1 MSFVS
6 YMSIFM
12 NRLKSLEIVWFFFLK
27 KLDFSCKYITMENPN
42 CKNENIERISLKI
55 MQKNPTIFEGKK

>member
-1 MSFVS
+1 
-6 YMSIFM
+6 
-12 NRLKSLEIVWFFFLK
+12 
-27 KLDFSCKYITMENPN
+27 MENLN